1 MKKYFLTIVN
11 FLLGFII
18 IVVLIVPKYQDFQGL
33 RIELA
38 SKKTD
43 LQNKLDYFANLKT
56 LKEKLGKY
64 EAELAKI
71 DSSLPSDPSMPS
83 LLDFLQKIASQEGL
97 VLQKVGFGQTA
108 IALESL
114 PVMKKEVFFVADGLY
129 PSFKKFVLDL
139 EKSSR
144 LIQVESLSFS
154 FPEKKEVFSFDLVVS
169 TNFLSESLE
178 VYTDNQ

>member
-11 FLLGFII
+11 FLFGFII
-18 IVVLIVPKYQDFQGL
+18 IVSLIVPKYEDFQGL
-33 RIELA
+33 KKELA
-38 SKKTD
+38 GKKID

-64 EAELAKI
+64 EEGLAKI

-83 LLDFLQKIASQEGL
+83 LLDFLQKTASQQGL
-97 VLQKVGFGQTA
+97 VLQKLGFGQTA
-108 IALESL
+108 IVLGGL
-114 PVMKKEVFFVADGLY
+114 PVMKKEVSFQADGLY

-154 FPEKKEVFSFDLVVS
+154 FPEKKEIFSFSLVVS
-169 TNFLSESLE
+169 ANFLPEPSVTYSK
-178 VYTDNQ
+178 